1 MAAEVEAANAP
12 SLAQPVKV
20 VATARTAFARDR
32 LYRKLVFVNLAFI
45 AVILVMNYLLELP
58 RALEP
63 YAAVLI
69 YFPLAIGQWRFWR
82 WGGLDVKTAML
93 FVHAHR
99 RAYKD
104 SDHLEKMEK
113 PDVLRGEH
121 FRVAL
126 AAPNTLGRA
135 AGRAFYVYTIAL
147 TLGVIFSTLFLP
159 LSLGAQVSR
168 SEFAIRSTAVAFLTL
183 SGAFTVAWILP
194 PLWLIEDAGV
204 RYFSRKAQSVE
215 SVARWY
221 LVQLGPILGMGAI
234 GTFFLIYWVAGFT
247 LVEAVLGLVQLS
259 LSLYPASLTATFLYQ
274 KFRAADALAEVRKQ
288 LDREKVVEHGSVL
301 TALLRTAPK

>member
-1 MAAEVEAANAP
+1 
-12 SLAQPVKV
+12 
-20 VATARTAFARDR
+20 
-32 LYRKLVFVNLAFI
+32 
-45 AVILVMNYLLELP
+45 MNYLLELP

-63 YAAVLI
+63 YAAILL

-82 WGGLDVKTAML
+82 WGGLDVHTAL
-93 FVHAHR
+93 LLVRLHR

-104 SDHLEKMEK
+104 LDHFEKLEK

-126 AAPNTLGRA
+126 TLPFTLGRT

-168 SEFAIRSTAVAFLTL
+168 GEFAIRSTSVAFLTL
-183 SGAFTVAWILP
+183 SAAFTIAWILP
-194 PLWLIEDAGV
+194 PMWLIEDAGV
-204 RYFSRKAQSVE
+204 RYFSRKGQYVE
-215 SVARWY
+215 SVSRWY
-221 LVQLGPILGMGAI
+221 LIQLGPIIGMGAI

-247 LVEAVLGLVQLS
+247 LIEAILGLLQLS
-259 LSLYPASLTATFLYQ
+259 LSLYPASLTATFLYH
-274 KFRAADALAEVRKQ
+274 KFREGPALSAVRARLDA
-288 LDREKVVEHGSVL
+288 EKVPEHASLL
-301 TALLRTAPK
+301 TALVRVPPR